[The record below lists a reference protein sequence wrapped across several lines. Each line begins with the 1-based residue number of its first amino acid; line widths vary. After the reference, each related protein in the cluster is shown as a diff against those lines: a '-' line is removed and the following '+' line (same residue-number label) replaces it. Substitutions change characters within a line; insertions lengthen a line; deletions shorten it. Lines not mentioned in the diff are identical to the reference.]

1 MQQFRVGFGFDVHQL
16 KDGHPFWLAGV
27 QVPHYQGA
35 FGHSDADVV
44 IHAICDALLGAAA
57 LGDIGKHFPDTDM
70 QFKGIDSKV
79 LLKKVVELLEQK
91 QYKVGNVDV
100 TLVLEKPKIKPF
112 IEQMQSTLAL
122 VMGVE
127 NDQVS
132 LKATTNEKMGF
143 VGREEG
149 VAAHAVALIY
159 KNNLPQ
165 IDH

>member
-16 KDGHPFWLAGV
+16 KDGHPFWLAGI
-27 QVPHYQGA
+27 QVPHFQGA

-44 IHAICDALLGAAA
+44 IHAICDALLGASA

-70 QFKGIDSKV
+70 QFKGIDSKI
-79 LLKKVVELLEQK
+79 LLQKVVELLSQHH
-91 QYKVGNVDV
+91 YAIGNIDV

-112 IEQMQSTLAL
+112 IDQMQSTLAQ
-122 VMGVE
+122 VMGVQ

-159 KNNLPQ
+159 KNNLLG
-165 IDH
+165 I

>member
-1 MQQFRVGFGFDVHQL
+1 MQKFRVGFGFDVHQL
-16 KDGHPFWLAGV
+16 KDGHPFWLAGI
-27 QVPHYQGA
+27 QVPHFQGA

-70 QFKGIDSKV
+70 QFKGIDSKI
-79 LLKKVVELLEQK
+79 LLTKVVELLASKRYEI
-91 QYKVGNVDV
+91 GNIDV

-112 IEQMQSTLAL
+112 ISQMQSTLAQ
-122 VMGVE
+122 VMSINE
-127 NDQVS
+127 DQIS
-132 LKATTNEKMGF
+132 LKATTNEKMGY

-159 KNNLPQ
+159 MNNLLLE
-165 IDH
+165 

>member
-1 MQQFRVGFGFDVHQL
+1 MQPFRVGFGFDVHQL
-16 KDGHPFWLAGV
+16 RDGHPFWLAGI
-27 QVPHYQGA
+27 QVPHFQGA
-35 FGHSDADVV
+35 YGHSDADVV
-44 IHAICDALLGAAA
+44 IHAICDALLGASA

-70 QFKGIDSKV
+70 QFKGIDSKI
-79 LLKKVVELLEQK
+79 LLQKVVELLSQHH
-91 QYKVGNVDV
+91 YAIGNIDV

-112 IEQMQSTLAL
+112 IDQMQSTLAQ
-122 VMGVE
+122 VMGVQ

-159 KNNLPQ
+159 KNNLLG
-165 IDH
+165 I

>member
-16 KDGHPFWLAGV
+16 KDGHPFWLAGI
-27 QVPHYQGA
+27 QIPHFQGA

-70 QFKGIDSKV
+70 QFKGIDSKI
-79 LLKKVVELLEQK
+79 LLKKVVELLDQHHY
-91 QYKVGNVDV
+91 QVGNIDV
-100 TLVLEKPKIKPF
+100 TLVLEKPKIKHF
-112 IEQMQSTLAL
+112 IDQMQSTLAL
-122 VMGVE
+122 VMGVQ
-127 NDQVS
+127 NNQIS

-159 KNNLPQ
+159 SNHLLNS
-165 IDH
+165 

>member
-16 KDGHPFWLAGV
+16 KDGHPFWLAGI
-27 QVPHYQGA
+27 QIPHFQGA

-70 QFKGIDSKV
+70 QFKGIDSKI
-79 LLKKVVELLEQK
+79 LLKKVVELLAQHHY
-91 QYKVGNVDV
+91 QVGNIDV

-112 IEQMQSTLAL
+112 IEQMQSTLAQ
-122 VMGVE
+122 VMGVQ
-127 NDQVS
+127 NDQIS

-159 KNNLPQ
+159 KNNLLGS
-165 IDH
+165 

>member
-1 MQQFRVGFGFDVHQL
+1 MQSFRVGFGFDVHQL
-16 KDGHPFWLAGV
+16 KDGHPFWLAGI

-79 LLKKVVELLEQK
+79 LLKKVVTLLAQH
-91 QYKVGNVDV
+91 QYAVGNIDV

-112 IEQMQSTLAL
+112 IEQMQATLAQ

-127 NDQVS
+127 NDQIS

-159 KNNLPQ
+159 KNNILGS
-165 IDH
+165 

>member
-1 MQQFRVGFGFDVHQL
+1 MQPFRVGFGFDVHQL
-16 KDGHPFWLAGV
+16 RDGHPFWLAGI
-27 QVPHYQGA
+27 QVPHFQGA
-35 FGHSDADVV
+35 YGHSDADVV
-44 IHAICDALLGAAA
+44 IHAICDSLLGAAA

-70 QFKGIDSKV
+70 QFKGIDSKI
-79 LLKKVVELLEQK
+79 LLQKVVELLSQHH
-91 QYKVGNVDV
+91 YAIGNIDV

-112 IEQMQSTLAL
+112 IDQMQSTLAQ
-122 VMGVE
+122 VMGVQ

-159 KNNLPQ
+159 KNNLLG
-165 IDH
+165 I

>member
-1 MQQFRVGFGFDVHQL
+1 MQAFRVGFGFDVHQL
-16 KDGHPFWLAGV
+16 KDGHPFWLAGI

-70 QFKGIDSKV
+70 QFKGIDSKI
-79 LLKKVVELLEQK
+79 LLKKVVELLATNH
-91 QYKVGNVDV
+91 YAVGNVDV

-112 IEQMQSTLAL
+112 IEHMQHTLAL

-127 NDQVS
+127 SNQIS

-143 VGREEG
+143 IGREEG

-159 KNNLPQ
+159 SKKMLSA
-165 IDH
+165 

>member
-1 MQQFRVGFGFDVHQL
+1 MQQYRVGFGFDVHQL

-27 QVPHYQGA
+27 QVPHFQGA
-35 FGHSDADVV
+35 YGHSDADVV

-70 QFKGIDSKV
+70 QFKGIDSKI
-79 LLKKVVELLEQK
+79 LLKKVVELLGQRHY
-91 QYKVGNVDV
+91 QIGNIDV

-112 IEQMQSTLAL
+112 IDQMQATLAQ
-122 VMGVE
+122 VMGVK
-127 NDQVS
+127 NDQIS

-159 KNNLPQ
+159 SKNILSA
-165 IDH
+165 

>member
-1 MQQFRVGFGFDVHQL
+1 MQSFRVGFGFDVHQL
-16 KDGHPFWLAGV
+16 KDGHPFWLAGI
-27 QVPHYQGA
+27 QVPHFQGA
-35 FGHSDADVV
+35 YGHSDADVV

-70 QFKGIDSKV
+70 QFKGIDSKI
-79 LLKKVVELLEQK
+79 LLKKVVALLAQH
-91 QYKVGNVDV
+91 QYAVGNIDV

-112 IEQMQSTLAL
+112 IEQMQATLAQ

-127 NDQVS
+127 NDQIS

-159 KNNLPQ
+159 KNNLLNS
-165 IDH
+165 